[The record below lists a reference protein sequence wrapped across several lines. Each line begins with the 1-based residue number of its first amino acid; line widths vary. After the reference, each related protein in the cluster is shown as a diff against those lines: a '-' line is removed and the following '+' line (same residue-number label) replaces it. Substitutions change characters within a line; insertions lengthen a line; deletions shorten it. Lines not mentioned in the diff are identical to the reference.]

1 MTEHDATEVAYKNGY
16 EKAATLIFQEIEELF
31 SAPTMPIGVLSCLAS
46 PEYYALKRKY
56 LKGDNQ

>member
-1 MTEHDATEVAYKNGY
+1 MTGHEATEVAYRNGY
-16 EKAATLIFQEIEELF
+16 QRAAEDVFTEIEKLF

-56 LKGDNQ
+56 LKGDNP